1 MVAQRFEEQVLFLA
15 VMAAIG
21 EPAQELSFPRT
32 GAGYSHEFAHVGE
45 CLAAG
50 LTESPVMPLDDT
62 LAVQQV
68 MAEVLS
74 QLGR

>member
-1 MVAQRFEEQVLFLA
+1 VHLLGEE
-15 VMAAIG
+15 AA
-21 EPAQELSFPRT
+21 ELSFPRT
-32 GAGYSHEFAHVGE
+32 GIGYSHELAHV
-45 CLAAG
+45 CDCIAAG
-50 LTESPVMPLDDT
+50 LTESPVMPLADT

>member
-1 MVAQRFEEQVLFLA
+1 MKPRFHRAEDLSVHLLGQE
-15 VMAAIG
+15 AA
-21 EPAQELSFPRT
+21 ELSFPRT
-32 GAGYSHEFAHVGE
+32 GIGYSYELAHVCE
-45 CLAAG
+45 CLSAG
-50 LTESPVMPLDDT
+50 LTESPVMPLADT

>member
-1 MVAQRFEEQVLFLA
+1 VEVKARFHRAENLSINLLGKAPEERH
-15 VMAAIG
+15 
-21 EPAQELSFPRT
+21 FPRT
-32 GAGYSHEFAHVGE
+32 GVGYSHEIAHVCE

-74 QLGR
+74 QVGR